1 MIFKQML
8 NPPRASFSYL
18 ICDPVTRETL
28 LIDPDQDH
36 CDAYLAFLSHLDLS
50 LSYILLTRPQA
61 AVLGAIPRLKLKHE
75 ARVVGV
81 DLNRSED
88 IDLKMQPGDVL
99 YLGEERIELLPLP
112 QSPDAVAYRW
122 NDRLFMG
129 MAKTGDLPD
138 SLSGLPGETLIYPGV
153 LLNDCWVSCVA
164 RERESR
170 TSCQYPEL
178 AAYKEPCCA
187 ELRPDSASQEASAC
201 RLSHMANM

>member
-88 IDLKMQPGDVL
+88 IDLKN
-99 YLGEERIELLPLP
+99 
-112 QSPDAVAYRW
+112 A
-122 NDRLFMG
+122 
-129 MAKTGDLPD
+129 
-138 SLSGLPGETLIYPGV
+138 
-153 LLNDCWVSCVA
+153 A
-164 RERESR
+164 R
-170 TSCQYPEL
+170 
-178 AAYKEPCCA
+178 
-187 ELRPDSASQEASAC
+187 
-201 RLSHMANM
+201 